1 MTDDQFAVVVVLLT
15 DIRDLLASGLQAA
28 EESDEC
34 QHPEDQRVNLS
45 TPSDPNHWICHACR
59 FDNKVAAEPPM
70 N

>member
-1 MTDDQFAVVVVLLT
+1 MTDEQFAVVVVLLT

-59 FDNKVAAEPPM
+59 FDNKATPM